1 MEKVNNLDICV
12 PQRTSKRLVTKHRR
26 YARAHNG
33 IRSKRDLLGKRIGSP
48 KSEAVFSHEKA
59 ASQKDLPRRGASAL
73 TGLNQKCSKSKCF
86 KRAAGA

>member
-12 PQRTSKRLVTKHRR
+12 PQRTPKRLVTKHRR

-33 IRSKRDLLGKRIGSP
+33 LRSKRDFLGKRIGSP

-59 ASQKDLPRRGASAL
+59 ASQKDLQRREKGEL
-73 TGLNQKCSKSKCF
+73 FRYFLNFQT
-86 KRAAGA
+86 RGV